1 MTESKIVKLHSMLE
15 KKEIS
20 CRELT
25 QSYIDAIERDN
36 IQLNAYVTAT
46 PEEALKTA
54 DKVDEKI
61 SKNESIGLL
70 EGIPMTLKDN
80 ISTDGIRT
88 TCCSKILED
97 YVPIY
102 DATVWKILKA
112 QNAVL
117 LGKTNMDEFAM
128 GSSCETSYFGG
139 AKNPHNINHVAG
151 GSSGGA
157 ASAVG
162 GNIAVYGLGSD
173 TGGSIRQPAS
183 FCGIVGLKPTYGAVS
198 RYGLIAYASSFDQIG
213 PVTTSVEDAAIV
225 FDAVSEYD
233 TMDSTSQGRKGA
245 PVCDTLRNDIKGMK
259 IGIARE
265 YLDGVREDVRKA
277 VETAAEV
284 YKSLGAEIGYSDVND
299 MIKKTR
305 STGFGDEVKKRILL
319 GTYVLSSGYYDAYYK
334 KAQNLRGT
342 IVNAF
347 RNAFK
352 VCDVILA
359 PTVPMTAFENG
370 HAVSDPIETYLTDI
384 CTVPVNIAGLPGIS
398 VPCGY
403 NAKGMPIGMQLIG
416 NTFEEAKILNA
427 AWQYENAADIFR
439 AADFGVKL

>member
-1 MTESKIVKLHSMLE
+1 
-15 KKEIS
+15 
-20 CRELT
+20 
-25 QSYIDAIERDN
+25 
-36 IQLNAYVTAT
+36 
-46 PEEALKTA
+46 
-54 DKVDEKI
+54 
-61 SKNESIGLL
+61 
-70 EGIPMTLKDN
+70 
-80 ISTDGIRT
+80 
-88 TCCSKILED
+88 
-97 YVPIY
+97 
-102 DATVWKILKA
+102 
-112 QNAVL
+112 
-117 LGKTNMDEFAM
+117 
-128 GSSCETSYFGG
+128 
-139 AKNPHNINHVAG
+139 
-151 GSSGGA
+151 
-157 ASAVG
+157 
-162 GNIAVYGLGSD
+162 
-173 TGGSIRQPAS
+173 
-183 FCGIVGLKPTYGAVS
+183 
-198 RYGLIAYASSFDQIG
+198 
-213 PVTTSVEDAAIV
+213 
-225 FDAVSEYD
+225 
-233 TMDSTSQGRKGA
+233 
-245 PVCDTLRNDIKGMK
+245 
-259 IGIARE
+259 
-265 YLDGVREDVRKA
+265 
-277 VETAAEV
+277 
-284 YKSLGAEIGYSDVND
+284 